1 MIRPAPC
8 LLLCL
13 ALAACAEES
22 SPEDEVRAV
31 VVAAEEAAE
40 ARDASAL
47 FELIAPD
54 YQDARG
60 NAAEEIRRHV
70 RGYLVTHQS
79 IRLLTRVDGIEILA
93 SDLARLRATVGM
105 LGREA
110 GAESSWDLAGDVYE
124 FDVTLAREGGEWLV
138 TRAEWRRA
146 LAN

>member
-13 ALAACAEES
+13 ALAACAKES

-79 IRLLTRVDGIEILA
+79 IHLLTRVDEIEILA

-124 FDVTLAREGGEWLV
+124 FDVTLARERGEWLV
-138 TRAEWRRA
+138 TRADWRRA